1 MLLLRKIVID
11 ISDFLGIIF
20 PKIFLIKKNYKKS
33 RLTIYNLHSTQ
44 ENYFT
49 DYKSILKKIDSQEK
63 FLNPK
68 NIDNFF
74 EKKYIDQS
82 YSLLTLDDGFYN
94 NLEFA
99 EKVLKPLK
107 IKAIFFIIPCI
118 LKDKKNKNLKFFQV
132 LYPNHDERL
141 IYNLKDQFSPLSKEN
156 IVKIQKLGHSIGMHG
171 FNHENFSEL
180 NEKQIKKLIKDGID
194 IFKKMNIPINHFA
207 YPFGNKSSFNS
218 RSNRILKKYFK
229 YIHLGIRGSNYSD
242 KLTNSCKLL
251 NRHPLST
258 HKKDLIYFPISLKE
272 IKFFTSN
279 RISILLNIVSR
290 K

>member
-1 MLLLRKIVID
+1 MSFLRKIVID

-20 PKIFLIKKNYKKS
+20 PKIFLIKNNYKKS

-44 ENYFT
+44 ENYFS

-74 EKKYIDQS
+74 EKKYSDKS
-82 YSLLTLDDGFYN
+82 YSLLTLDDGFFN
-94 NLEFA
+94 NLKFA

-107 IKAIFFIIPCI
+107 IKAIFFIIPS
-118 LKDKKNKNLKFFQV
+118 LLQDKKNKNQEFFKI
-132 LYPNHDERL
+132 LYPNHNNRL
-141 IYNLKDQFSPLSKEN
+141 IYNIKNQFTPLSKEN
-156 IVKIQKLGHSIGMHG
+156 ILKIKKLGHTIGMHG

-180 NEKQIKKLIKDGID
+180 NEKQINKLIKEGIN
-194 IFKKMNIPINHFA
+194 IFKKLNIQIIHFA
-207 YPFGNKSSFNS
+207 YPFGDKNSFSLLSNKV
-218 RSNRILKKYFK
+218 LKKYFK
-229 YIHLGIRGSNYSD
+229 YIHLGIRGSNYPLKS
-242 KLTNSCKLL
+242 LNSSKLL
-251 NRHPLST
+251 KRHPIST

-272 IKFFTSN
+272 IKFFTQN
-279 RISILLNIVSR
+279 RISILLNLVSR

>member
-1 MLLLRKIVID
+1 MSLLRKIIINV
-11 ISDFLGIIF
+11 SDLLGFLF
-20 PKIFLIKKNYKKS
+20 PKIFLIKTKYKKS

-44 ENYFT
+44 KNYFSE
-49 DYKSILKKIDSQEK
+49 YKSILKKIDAKEK

-74 EKKYIDQS
+74 NKKYSDKS

-94 NLEFA
+94 NLAFA
-99 EKVLKPLK
+99 EKVLKPLN
-107 IKAIFFIIPCI
+107 IKAIFFIIPSLLI
-118 LKDKKNKNLKFFQV
+118 NKKNKNREFFKI
-132 LYPNHDERL
+132 LYPNYDERL
-141 IYNLKDQFSPLSKEN
+141 IYNLKNQFIPLSKEN
-156 IVKIQKLGHSIGMHG
+156 ILKIQKLGHTIGMHG
-171 FNHENFSEL
+171 FNHENFSRL
-180 NEKQIKKLIKDGID
+180 NEKQIKKIINNGIN
-194 IFKKMNIPINHFA
+194 IFKKLNIPINHFA
-207 YPFGNKSSFNS
+207 YPFGNKSSFNQ
-218 RSNRILKKYFK
+218 RSNMVLKKYFK

-242 KLTNSCKLL
+242 KLTNSSKLL

-279 RISILLNIVSR
+279 RISLFLKIIIR

>member
-1 MLLLRKIVID
+1 MSLLRKIIINV
-11 ISDFLGIIF
+11 SDLLGYAF
-20 PKIFLIKKNYKKS
+20 PKIFLIKTKYKKS

-44 ENYFT
+44 KDYFSQ
-49 DYKSILKKIDSQEK
+49 YKSILKKIDSQEK

-74 EKKYIDQS
+74 KKKYHEQS

-99 EKVLKPLK
+99 EKVLKPLN
-107 IKAIFFIIPCI
+107 IKAIFFIIPCL
-118 LKDKKNKNLKFFQV
+118 LKDKKNKNQEFFQI
-132 LYPNHDERL
+132 LYPNYDERL
-141 IYNLKDQFSPLSKEN
+141 IYDLKNQFTPLSKIN
-156 IVKIQKLGHSIGMHG
+156 IMKVHKLGHTIGMHG

-180 NEKQIKKLIKDGID
+180 NEQQIKKLIREGID
-194 IFKKMNIPINHFA
+194 IFKKISIPINHFA

-218 RSNRILKKYFK
+218 RSNRILKKYFR

-242 KLTNSCKLL
+242 KSTNSCKFLK
-251 NRHPLST
+251 RHPLST

-279 RISILLNIVSR
+279 RISLLLNIVSR

>member
-1 MLLLRKIVID
+1 MSLLRKIIINV
-11 ISDFLGIIF
+11 SDLLGFLF
-20 PKIFLIKKNYKKS
+20 PKIFLIKTKYKKS

-44 ENYFT
+44 KNYFSE
-49 DYKSILKKIDSQEK
+49 YKSILKKIDAKEK

-74 EKKYIDQS
+74 NKKYSDQS

-94 NLEFA
+94 NLAFA
-99 EKVLKPLK
+99 EKVLKPLN
-107 IKAIFFIIPCI
+107 IKAIFFIIPSLLI
-118 LKDKKNKNLKFFQV
+118 NKKNKNQEFFKI
-132 LYPNHDERL
+132 LYPNYDERL
-141 IYNLKDQFSPLSKEN
+141 IYNLKNQFVPLSKEN
-156 IVKIQKLGHSIGMHG
+156 ILKIQKLGHTIGMHG
-171 FNHENFSEL
+171 FNHENFSRL
-180 NEKQIKKLIKDGID
+180 NEKQIKKIINNGIN
-194 IFKKMNIPINHFA
+194 IFKKLNIPINHFA
-207 YPFGNKSSFNS
+207 YPFGNKSSFNQ
-218 RSNRILKKYFK
+218 RSNMVLKKYFK

-242 KLTNSCKLL
+242 KLNNSSKLL

-279 RISILLNIVSR
+279 RISLFLKIIIR

>member
-1 MLLLRKIVID
+1 MSLLRKIVIN
-11 ISDFLGIIF
+11 ISDLLGIIS
-20 PKIFLIKKNYKKS
+20 PKIFLIKRNYKKS

-44 ENYFT
+44 ENYFSN
-49 DYKSILKKIDSQEK
+49 YKSILKKIDSQEK

-68 NIDNFF
+68 NIDDFF
-74 EKKYIDQS
+74 EKKYSDQS

-94 NLEFA
+94 NLKFA

-118 LKDKKNKNLKFFQV
+118 LKDKKNKNLEFFQV
-132 LYPNHDERL
+132 LYPNYDERL
-141 IYNLKDQFSPLSKEN
+141 VYNLKKQFSPLSKEN
-156 IVKIQKLGHSIGMHG
+156 IVKIQKLGHTIGMHG

-180 NEKQIKKLIKDGID
+180 NEKQIKKLIKEGIN
-194 IFKKMNIPINHFA
+194 ILKKLNIQINHFA
-207 YPFGNKSSFNS
+207 YPFGDKNSFS
-218 RSNRILKKYFK
+218 FTSNRVLKKYFK

-242 KLTNSCKLL
+242 KLSNSTKILK
-251 NRHPLST
+251 RHPIST

-272 IKFFTSN
+272 IKFFTKN
-279 RISILLNIVSR
+279 RISILLNLVSR

>member
-1 MLLLRKIVID
+1 MIRNLIINF
-11 ISDFLGIIF
+11 SSFLGIIF

-44 ENYFT
+44 ENYFSH
-49 DYKSILKKIDSQEK
+49 YKSILKKIDSQEK
-63 FLNPK
+63 FLNPE

-74 EKKYIDQS
+74 NKKYNDQS

-107 IKAIFFIIPCI
+107 IKSIFFIIPCI
-118 LKDKKNKNLKFFQV
+118 LKNKKNMNQEFFQI
-132 LYPNHDERL
+132 LYPNYDKRL
-141 IYNLKDQFSPLSKEN
+141 IDNLENQFTPLSKEN
-156 IVKIQKLGHSIGMHG
+156 IVKVQKLGHTIGMHG
-171 FNHENFSEL
+171 FNHENFGEL
-180 NEKQIKKLIKDGID
+180 NEKQINKLIREGLK
-194 IFKKMNIPINHFA
+194 IFKNLNIPINHFA
-207 YPFGNKSSFNS
+207 YPFGNKKSFS
-218 RSNRILKKYFK
+218 LKSHRVLKKYFK

-242 KLTNSCKLL
+242 KVTINSILL
-251 NRHPLST
+251 KRHPLST

-272 IKFFTSN
+272 IKFFTYN
-279 RISILLNIVSR
+279 RISLLLNIVSR

>member
-1 MLLLRKIVID
+1 MSLLRKIIINV
-11 ISDFLGIIF
+11 SDLLGFLF
-20 PKIFLIKKNYKKS
+20 PKIFLIKTKYKKS

-44 ENYFT
+44 KNYFSR
-49 DYKSILKKIDSQEK
+49 YKSILKTIDSQEK

-68 NIDNFF
+68 NIDKFF
-74 EKKYIDQS
+74 KKNYLEQS

-99 EKVLKPLK
+99 EKVLKPLN
-107 IKAIFFIIPCI
+107 IKAIFFIIPCL
-118 LKDKKNKNLKFFQV
+118 LKDKKNKNQEFFQI
-132 LYPNHDERL
+132 LYPNYDERL
-141 IYNLKDQFSPLSKEN
+141 IYDLKNQFTPLSKKN
-156 IVKIQKLGHSIGMHG
+156 IMKVQKLGHTIGMHG

-180 NEKQIKKLIKDGID
+180 NEQQIEKLISEGID
-194 IFKKMNIPINHFA
+194 IFKKMSIPINHFA

-242 KLTNSCKLL
+242 KFTNSSKLL

-279 RISILLNIVSR
+279 RISLLLNIVSR

>member
-1 MLLLRKIVID
+1 MSLLRKIVINL
-11 ISDFLGIIF
+11 SDLLGIVF
-20 PKIFLIKKNYKKS
+20 PKIFLIKEKYKKS

-44 ENYFT
+44 ENYFSH
-49 DYKSILKKIDSQEK
+49 YKSILKKIDSQEK
-63 FLNPK
+63 FLNPE

-74 EKKYIDQS
+74 NKKYNNQS

-99 EKVLKPLK
+99 EKVLKPLN
-107 IKAIFFIIPCI
+107 IKAIFFIIPCL
-118 LKDKKNKNLKFFQV
+118 LKDKKNKNQEFFQI
-132 LYPNHDERL
+132 LYPNYDERL
-141 IYNLKDQFSPLSKEN
+141 IYNLKNQFIPLSKEH
-156 IVKIQKLGHSIGMHG
+156 IVKVQKLGHTIGMHG

-180 NEKQIKKLIKDGID
+180 NEKQIKKLIKEGID

-207 YPFGNKSSFNS
+207 YPFGDKSSFNI
-218 RSNRILKKYFK
+218 RSNKVLKKYFK

-242 KLTNSCKLL
+242 KLTNSSKLL
-251 NRHPLST
+251 NRHPIST

-279 RISILLNIVSR
+279 RISLLLNIVSR